1 MEQTRAHTKAS
12 IGRMSYESACTRT
25 FRLAIETLGS
35 AEQLANTIG
44 ASVAEIEAWAVGN
57 AHPPASAFLK
67 AIDVIAQ
74 IGRVP
79 TARRNLESW
88 R

>member
-1 MEQTRAHTKAS
+1 
-12 IGRMSYESACTRT
+12 MSYESACTRA
-25 FRLAIETLGS
+25 FRLAIETVGS
-35 AEQLANTIG
+35 AEELASTIG
-44 ASVAEIEAWAVGN
+44 SSVAEIESWAMGN

-79 TARRNLESW
+79 PARRNPESW

>member
-1 MEQTRAHTKAS
+1 
-12 IGRMSYESACTRT
+12 MSYESACTRT
-25 FRLAIETLGS
+25 FRLAIETVGS

-44 ASVAEIEAWAVGN
+44 SSVAEIEAWAMGN

-79 TARRNLESW
+79 AGRRNPESW